1 MIQKMKQT
9 EKSSIEL
16 TGLEEKVKYTN
27 LEVAIECLEW
37 VATDFQ
43 LDPNHED
50 YCGFINLD
58 PVDFQN
64 PRWTEFFSTLYKT
77 HRYFQIV
84 FDHFGLELESAVE
97 TEVIISR
104 K

>member
-50 YCGFINLD
+50 YLGYINID
-58 PVDFQN
+58 PAEFSN
-64 PRWTEFFSTLYKT
+64 PFWEEFFSTLYKT

>member
-1 MIQKMKQT
+1 MKQT

-37 VATDFQ
+37 VSTDFQ
-43 LDPNHED
+43 LNPNHED
-50 YCGFINLD
+50 YLGFINID
-58 PVDFQN
+58 PTWFSN
-64 PRWTEFFSTLYKT
+64 PFWEEFFSTLNKT
-77 HRYFQIV
+77 HSYFKIV
-84 FDHFGLELESAVE
+84 FDHFNLNLVSAIE